1 MSRFNKY
8 RKFLAPIGL
17 LYRMAVA
24 LRNNLYDWGFLKS
37 TRYDIPVVS
46 IGNITVGGTGK
57 TPHIEYLI
65 RLLRERYRIAVVSRG
80 YKRKTKNLIIAT
92 PQSKATEVGDEPLQI
107 KRKFP
112 DVMVAVDANRRRA
125 IKYLTEEL
133 PPNERPNLILLD
145 DAFQHRRVL
154 PTLSILL
161 VDSTRLIY
169 EDTLLPAGNLREP
182 VHTKTRANIVIVT
195 KCSTL
200 LRPIDYRLITEHLDL
215 YPYQTLFFTTLKYGS
230 LRPVFNDTNLP
241 PVPLQVIKSYDDVL
255 LVAGIATPEYLQA
268 KMSKL
273 AKRLTAIS
281 FSDHHN
287 FKDKE
292 LKHIEDTFNRLPG
305 EKKLIIVTEKDA
317 MRLTDHAGLSET
329 LKGNLY
335 YIPIEIFF
343 IRDRVALFEKK
354 VIDHINNLRGD
365 KILM

>member
-1 MSRFNKY
+1 MSPLNKY
-8 RKFLAPIGL
+8 RKYLAPLGW

-37 TRYDIPVVS
+37 TCYDVPVVS

-57 TPHIEYLI
+57 TPHTEYLI
-65 RLLRERYRIAVVSRG
+65 RLLQKSYKIAVVSRG

-92 PQSKATEVGDEPLQI
+92 PQSKAAEVGDEPLQI

-112 DVMVAVDANRRRA
+112 EVTVAVDANRRRA

-133 PPNERPNLILLD
+133 PPDERPNLILLD

-154 PTLSILL
+154 PALSILL
-161 VDSTRLIY
+161 VDSTRPIY

-182 VHTKTRANIVIVT
+182 AHAKTRANIVIVT

-200 LRPIDYRLITEHLDL
+200 LRPIDYRIITEHLNL
-215 YPYQTLFFTTLKYGS
+215 YPYQTLFFTTPKYGS
-230 LRPVFNDTNLP
+230 LRPVFNDADQP
-241 PVPLQVIKSYDDVL
+241 SIPLQVIESFDDVL
-255 LVAGIATPEYLQA
+255 LVTGIATPGYLQA
-268 KMSKL
+268 KMNKL

-281 FSDHHN
+281 FPDHHS
-287 FKDKE
+287 FSDRE
-292 LKHIEDTFNRLPG
+292 LKHIEDKFNRLSG
-305 EKKLIIVTEKDA
+305 EKKLIVVTEKDA
-317 MRLTDHAGLSET
+317 MRLTDHADLSET
-329 LKGNLY
+329 LKENLY

-343 IRDRVALFEKK
+343 IKDREALFEKK